1 MPRHEPSRRQTAG
14 EPPPSKVKMRL
25 DEKGKWVPI
34 VLDIDTVETTE
45 PSKLPLM
52 PEDPRPA
59 AMRFPDAG

>member
-34 VLDIDTVETTE
+34 LLDVEPVDE
-45 PSKLPLM
+45 APAEGSGPG
-52 PEDPRPA
+52 PDDPRPA
-59 AMRFPDAG
+59 TMRFPDAG

>member
-25 DEKGKWVPI
+25 DDKGNWVPI
-34 VLDIDTVETTE
+34 VLDIEPVEPAE
-45 PSKLPLM
+45 PAERP
-52 PEDPRPA
+52 PTPDDPRPA